1 MRPNV
6 VVQFH
11 VCDTIYRRMV
21 LPEAFLAVDVIL
33 SLIVNVSNGLQV
45 WPNVIRTHIRAE
57 LPFMATENI
66 LMACVQAGGDRQ
78 VRLSVVI
85 VIGLMI

>member
-45 WPNVIRTHIRAE
+45 WPNVIKTHIRAE

-78 VRLSVVI
+78 VRPSVVI

>member
-11 VCDTIYRRMV
+11 VCDTIFRRMV